1 MNLKVKDLI
10 ILPLL
15 IQFYQLIDTM
25 KPDFNNM
32 TKDELREYVIT
43 HQDDKEAFYIYID
56 RLKSNPS
63 NKVYSNSLSPQEID
77 KIVTNHLK
85 EKQSRGL

>member
-1 MNLKVKDLI
+1 
-10 ILPLL
+10 
-15 IQFYQLIDTM
+15 M

-32 TKDELREYVIT
+32 NKEELRQYVIT

-56 RLKSNPS
+56 RLKSHAS

-77 KIVTNHLK
+77 EVITDYVK
-85 EKQSRGL
+85 EKQN

>member
-1 MNLKVKDLI
+1 
-10 ILPLL
+10 
-15 IQFYQLIDTM
+15 M

-32 TKDELREYVIT
+32 TKDELRQYVIT
-43 HQDDKEAFYIYID
+43 HQEYKEAFYMYID
-56 RLKSNPS
+56 RLKSNSS

-77 KIVTNHLK
+77 QVVANYLK